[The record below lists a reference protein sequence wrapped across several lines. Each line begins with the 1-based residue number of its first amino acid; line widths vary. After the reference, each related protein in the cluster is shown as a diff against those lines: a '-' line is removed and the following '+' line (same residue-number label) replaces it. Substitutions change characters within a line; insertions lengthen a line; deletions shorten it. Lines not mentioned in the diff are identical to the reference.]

1 MNFNYELTIV
11 EYLFIGSFL
20 GLYLLY
26 IGRTMWVARQ
36 LNTTARAVVVK
47 FFLRTLYF
55 GLLIVSV
62 LGPFFGE
69 PEREIMAEGKD
80 IFVLVDVSK
89 SMNANDVA
97 PSRIEK
103 VKFELQRLAAALS
116 ENRFGLIIFSSD
128 AFLQLPLTF
137 DLETFNLFSQSLNT
151 SQTSNAGTDVCSAVE
166 LAVKKQL
173 DNTKADNTTNIL
185 LLFTDGE
192 DFGTCDRRLLAK
204 IRQYGMHLFIVGIGT
219 QTGGRIPEGNG
230 FLKDENGQTVLTRL
244 NGSYL
249 RELATATN
257 GNYFEINA
265 QTNAMPE
272 LLTDINSVEGRLI
285 DSRKVAVSSN
295 KYRYFLVIALALLL
309 LDVLITVTTFKL

>member
-11 EYLFIGSFL
+11 EYLFIGLFL

-36 LNTTARAVVVK
+36 LDTTARAVVVK

-69 PEREIMAEGKD
+69 PDRELIAEGKD
-80 IFVLVDVSK
+80 IFVMVDVSK

-97 PSRIEK
+97 PSRLEK
-103 VKFELQRLAAALS
+103 IKFELQLLSTALS
-116 ENRFGLIIFSSD
+116 ENRFGLIIFSSN

-137 DLETFNLFSQSLNT
+137 DLETFRLFSQSLNT
-151 SQTSNAGTDVCSAVE
+151 SQTSNTGTDVCSAIE

-173 DNTKADNTTNIL
+173 DNTKADNTTKIL
-185 LLFTDGE
+185 LLLTDGE

-204 IRQYGMHLFIVGIGT
+204 IRQYGMHLFIVGVGT
-219 QTGGRIPEGNG
+219 QRGSRIPEGNG
-230 FLKDENGQTVLTRL
+230 FVKDENGETALTRL
-244 NGSYL
+244 NSSYL
-249 RELATATN
+249 RELVMATN

-272 LLTDINSVEGRLI
+272 LLTAINSVEGRLI
-285 DSRKVAVSSN
+285 NTRKVAVTSN
-295 KYRYFLVIALALLL
+295 KYRYFLVVALVLLL
-309 LDVLITVTTFKL
+309 LDVLITVTTFRI